1 MNETVLNNVFAS
13 LEIMWKGMLG
23 LFIICGSI
31 AVVMTLILKL
41 TKRDTGSR

>member
-23 LFIICGSI
+23 LFIICGGVAI
-31 AVVMTLILKL
+31 VMTFIAKF
-41 TKRDTGSR
+41 TKGKDQAS